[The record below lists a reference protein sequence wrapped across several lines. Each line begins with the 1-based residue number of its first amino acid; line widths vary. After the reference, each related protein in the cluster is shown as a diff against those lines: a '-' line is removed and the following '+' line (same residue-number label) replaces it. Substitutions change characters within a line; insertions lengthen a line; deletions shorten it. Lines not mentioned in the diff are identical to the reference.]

1 MIRYLFLKSTLVVL
15 LFNFTLFFCQGQN
28 PTNNTLKMAQNT
40 IISHFQKKGIPFDW
54 NLYSFKKTIKDGNV
68 GVTFKSHYE
77 YEILKPQFSK
87 IPWQNLNWLFTAIEQ
102 NTDKVRIF
110 NLAGVELENYNCRNL
125 QRILNG
131 NCIKDNDTINI
142 SWHSSYLYRKDFLL
156 SYVCANYILTDS
168 ENKMGIIDSE
178 GNLLLPVAYDKIT
191 HAGGNLF
198 ITYADAMSTKFQIF
212 DINKKEEILKG
223 DEIKKFYSRNKE
235 KTYSNHQS
243 LIFDQEELLAVRNN
257 ENWQLLNSKLE
268 LIYSDTITEIY
279 EVDDH
284 LIVKNNSG
292 YSILN
297 KKGELLLDKVFN
309 YITNVLKDG
318 DNLAY
323 ATIAYINGI
332 PECALYNDR
341 NIVLT
346 KWVNGTL
353 HKDKNYIS
361 YISGHTKDKSTN
373 RKIIAYLSES
383 EDGKIGKVIYENFE
397 MESIEIK

>member
-178 GNLLLPVAYDKIT
+178 GNLLLPVSYDKIT
-191 HAGGNLF
+191 YAGGNLF

-212 DINKKEEILKG
+212 DISKKEVILKG

-257 ENWQLLNSKLE
+257 ENWELLNSKMEKL
-268 LIYSDTITEIY
+268 YAKPFSDIY
-279 EVDDH
+279 EVDNHFIIKTDSAYA
-284 LIVKNNSG
+284 IVTKEGQVLVQNVP
-292 YSILN
+292 
-297 KKGELLLDKVFN
+297 D
-309 YITNVLKDG
+309 YITNVLIG
-318 DNLAY
+318 NTNIGF
-323 ATIAYINGI
+323 ATINYVDGVGKFT
-332 PECALYNDR
+332 LYNDK
-341 NIVLT
+341 NEVLA
-346 KWVNGTL
+346 KWNNGTIYSN
-353 HKDKNYIS
+353 KDLFGSNFS
-361 YISGHTKDKSTN
+361 YIKGKFPEK
-373 RKIIAYLSES
+373 KIIGYLSETDDYIIS
-383 EDGKIGKVIYENFE
+383 KIIYENFE
-397 MESIEIK
+397 IESIR